1 MGTLQKIY
9 SDLDMMFTRQPV
21 TNDVAMSYDDQAVI
35 RSVKQLLLTEYYERP
50 FQPLVGTNLSG
61 ILFENVDDLNSSV
74 ISDEI
79 ALAIENFEPRAIVD
93 SIDVTAY
100 PDQNSFFVKLT
111 IYIGNNTTPTDVTL
125 ILERTR

>member
-21 TNDVAMSYDDQAVI
+21 TGDVAMSYDDQAVI

-74 ISDEI
+74 IADEI
-79 ALAIENFEPRAIVD
+79 VLAIENFEPRAVVD
-93 SIDVTAY
+93 TIDVTAY
-100 PDQNSFFVKLT
+100 PEKNAFFVKLT

-125 ILERTR
+125 LLERTR